1 MSRASTSAMQLGAKA
16 LTEAKPLKTYRVT
29 FCDARYFHHVVE
41 AIDADAAT
49 AMAEGLSESGDT
61 GADSGDP
68 YIEWVETSEL
78 NPGPSS
84 KKGGAQ

>member
-1 MSRASTSAMQLGAKA
+1 MSRVSTSATQVGAKA
-16 LTEAKPLKTYRVT
+16 LTEAKLLKTYRVT
-29 FCDARYFHHVVE
+29 FCDARYFHHDVE

-49 AMAEGLSESGDT
+49 AVAEGLNESGDT

-78 NPGPSS
+78 NPSPSS
-84 KKGGAQ
+84 KKGGAR